1 MEETEKRI
9 LVVDDDD
16 AIRTLLLTVLERRGF
31 LVDTARDGAA
41 AMELLDRHVYPVI
54 LLDLMM
60 PHMNGWEVIA
70 CLAERPPEGRPLIL
84 VLTAGEASYDSIPD
98 MVAGTIRKPF
108 DVELV
113 GDTVSACLTAIGERE
128 KGRHSPKPEGPRPP
142 PGPPRQGKLRR
153 A

>member
-108 DVELV
+108 DVELLV
-113 GDTVSACLTAIGERE
+113 DMVTAGVATIGDRDQFAGC
-128 KGRHSPKPEGPRPP
+128 PP
-142 PGPPRQGKLRR
+142 TGN
-153 A
+153 